1 MQELISLL
9 DETTLYNFL
18 MLLARVLAFVAFMP
32 IFGHTSINPTIRV
45 SFAFFLAIF
54 LFPIIK
60 INPDITQSNF
70 IDGIL
75 GEITLGLI
83 GSMFFTVLFS
93 AVRIIGD
100 LVAYATALSMA
111 NMFDPASGTQESVVS
126 RFLYIIAI
134 LFFFQT
140 GMYET
145 TLLMLST
152 SFNMVELGTF
162 NLYSFDGI
170 NIAIEEI
177 KRMFAFAF
185 AIAFPLFFIAFILDV
200 YYGYGTKSMPAFSPF
215 VITFQLK
222 FALIFLFMM
231 FGMEMFLN
239 AFREY
244 FIEMFSY

>member
-9 DETTLYNFL
+9 DEVVLYNFL
-18 MLLARVLAFVAFMP
+18 LLLGRVLAFVAFMP
-32 IFGHTSINPTIRV
+32 IFGHTSVSPSIRV
-45 SFAFFLAIF
+45 AFAFYLSIF
-54 LFPIIK
+54 LFPIVQ
-60 INPDITQSNF
+60 INPNINQGTF
-70 IDGIL
+70 IDGLI
-75 GEITLGLI
+75 GEITLGLV

-100 LVAYATALSMA
+100 FVSYATALSMA
-111 NMFDPASGTQESVVS
+111 NMFDPATGAQESLVS

-134 LFFFQT
+134 LVFFTT

-145 TLLMLST
+145 TIVMLT
-152 SFNMVELGTF
+152 ASFGMVELGTF
-162 NLYSFDGI
+162 NLYSVDGLS
-170 NIAIEEI
+170 IAIAEV

-185 AIAFPLFFIAFILDV
+185 AFAFPLFFIAFVLDI

-231 FGMEMFLN
+231 FGMEMFVT